1 MSKQATSSKETFKS
15 LSAFA
20 QEQAHLVLAHY
31 LKDGGPVTGANA
43 KELCEEAARN
53 IRAAF
58 AELEGRTS
66 PDQGSGSA
74 PPDEEQDRVMST
86 EPADTEWMP
95 LDAWSSVSTTAIGA
109 QPPLKQWSAICSTDP
124 DGPVSIVTLYQTPKG
139 FYEVRFSELA
149 RDQNLVKLL
158 KTSGP
163 VAYDP
168 WRNTREAQSLF
179 EAGVEVAEFRCTVA
193 NMSVP
198 MQVTRDLV
206 LAGLLRH
213 DGHPILTDHVMKV
226 LDCCLVTPSLSR
238 THYPARLRGQ
248 RIDGALALIMAVGL
262 VLDASGQRGGA
273 A

>member
-43 KELCEEAARN
+43 KGSCEEAARN

-66 PDQGSGSA
+66 PDHGSGSA
-74 PPDEEQDRVMST
+74 PPAEEQDRAMSA
-86 EPADTEWMP
+86 EPADIEWMP
-95 LDAWSSVSTTAIGA
+95 LDAWASAAMTAIGA

-139 FYEVRFSELA
+139 FYEVRFSELP
-149 RDQNLVKLL
+149 RGENLVKLL
-158 KTSGP
+158 EASGP

-179 EAGVEVAEFRCTVA
+179 EAGVEVVEFRCTAA
-193 NMSVP
+193 NMSEP
-198 MQVTRDLV
+198 MQVARDLV
-206 LAGLLRH
+206 CAGLLRH
-213 DGHPILTDHVMKV
+213 DGHPVLTDHVMQV
-226 LDCCLVTPSLSR
+226 LDRCRVTSSLKR
-238 THYPARLRGQ
+238 THYPHHLRRQ
-248 RIDGALALIMAVGL
+248 RIDGALALIMAMGL
-262 VLDASGQRGGA
+262 VLAPREVSEDD
-273 A
+273 

>member
-74 PPDEEQDRVMST
+74 PTAEEQDRAMSA
-86 EPADTEWMP
+86 EPADIEWMP
-95 LDAWSSVSTTAIGA
+95 LDAWVSAATTAIGA
-109 QPPLKQWSAICSTDP
+109 QPPFKQWSAICSTDP
-124 DGPVSIVTLYQTPKG
+124 DGPVSIVTLYKAPKG
-139 FYEVRFSELA
+139 FYEVRFSEMP
-149 RDQNLVKLL
+149 RGENLVKLL
-158 KTSGP
+158 EASGP

-179 EAGVEVAEFRCTVA
+179 VEGVETARFGCTVA
-193 NMSVP
+193 NMSEP
-198 MQVTRDLV
+198 MQVARDLV
-206 LAGLLRH
+206 CAGLLRH
-213 DGHPILTDHVMKV
+213 DGHPILTDHVMQV
-226 LDCCLVTPSLSR
+226 LDRCRVTSSLKR
-238 THYPARLRGQ
+238 THYPARLSGQ

-262 VLDASGQRGGA
+262 VLGEGSGA
-273 A
+273 AV